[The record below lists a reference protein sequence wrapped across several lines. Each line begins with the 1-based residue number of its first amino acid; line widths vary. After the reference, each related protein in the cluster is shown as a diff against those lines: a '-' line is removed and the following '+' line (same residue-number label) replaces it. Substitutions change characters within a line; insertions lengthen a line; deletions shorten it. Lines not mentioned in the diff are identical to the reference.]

1 MFVTFFISQPL
12 YWNAYLT
19 MKTSKGN
26 LWEWGLTSTCM
37 YLLTNLFLIIIWPKY
52 LQCKKFWFP
61 IFQVSF
67 KFLYLYI
74 STRFCKPFL
83 SMNWR
88 NKIGTFVH
96 SFICDFGN
104 LLSLLL
110 IRRFSPKADPTTNF
124 LLSYWLAAG
133 HLGIRWLEKR
143 PFIKYVSCTSALFS
157 LFFAPP
163 SPVSA
168 VCHNFF
174 LNF

>member
-1 MFVTFFISQPL
+1 MTEL
-12 YWNAYLT
+12 N
-19 MKTSKGN
+19 
-26 LWEWGLTSTCM
+26 
-37 YLLTNLFLIIIWPKY
+37 
-52 LQCKKFWFP
+52 P
-61 IFQVSF
+61 IFQVSS

-157 LFFAPP
+157 LFLHHPP
-163 SPVSA
+163 P
-168 VCHNFF
+168 CQQFF
-174 LNF
+174 NLFVIIFSSIFNDPHS